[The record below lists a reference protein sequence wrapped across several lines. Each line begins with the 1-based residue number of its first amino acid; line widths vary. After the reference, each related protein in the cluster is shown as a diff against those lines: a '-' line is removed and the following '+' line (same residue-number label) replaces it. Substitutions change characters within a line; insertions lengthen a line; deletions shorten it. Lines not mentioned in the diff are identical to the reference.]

1 MAHPQIIMKDQDVD
15 RLILHQE
22 QSPIIDP
29 YEMQTVA
36 IENVG
41 DKTIY
46 RYAQTVGH
54 ILNSNEQERKE
65 GVNDNAKEF
74 RKAASVPFVIWNL
87 WETMGITND
96 QRELRKALQRHKD
109 EYMTTEKRLI

>member
-1 MAHPQIIMKDQDVD
+1 MHPQIIMKDQDIDNLV
-15 RLILHQE
+15 LHQG
-22 QSPIIDP
+22 SIIDP

-41 DKTIY
+41 DKTVY
-46 RYAQTVGH
+46 RYAQMVGN
-54 ILNSNEQERKE
+54 ILNNNERERKE
-65 GVNDNAKEF
+65 GLNDGSKEF
-74 RKAASVPFVIWNL
+74 RKTASVPDVVWNL
-87 WETMGITND
+87 WETMGITKD